1 MRTIADSLSE
11 EEKEI
16 DDVNVHLARSHARA
30 REEGFRTKR
39 RTMDRPAATSTA
51 GPRLEDLEGAWNLPT
66 ADRRYDTTEAS
77 ATELS
82 AQLPPEGS
90 RPALAASQES
100 SATPTT
106 TSTTTT
112 SSETSTA
119 TPVAPSSPS
128 PREKHLE
135 KSPTGSLPVTP
146 TVESRES
153 FSSDTSQLEPDPRNA
168 PPIQVPGRSPQ
179 HAPIKVVPALELQE
193 AVAAGTPVRTLQ
205 AQQARTPPFRSV
217 PVSVVYQINQGLPPY
232 EVNPRSQPASHY
244 AQSMPPMP
252 MVVNAPPTEEMSLTL
267 NDQTDMSYASLCA
280 LFAALGLLTSLL
292 LFLFVFRLSLIARS
306 KDETTTETETIM
318 LMVVPKLKRR
328 VVGRALPLYGRGK
341 PSASTDAETTTAP
354 TLSESPKP
362 IDDEGRETSTH
373 GACAATSKETTRS
386 QETVSDTAVTP

>member
-30 REEGFRTKR
+30 REEGFRTKG

-90 RPALAASQES
+90 KPALAASQES

-135 KSPTGSLPVTP
+135 KSPTSALPSQRASVAVSTEPGRFPPSGSLPVTP

-153 FSSDTSQLEPDPRNA
+153 FSSDSSQLEPDPRNA

-179 HAPIKVVPALELQE
+179 HAPIKAVPALELQE

-232 EVNPRSQPASHY
+232 EVNPRSQPVSHY

-318 LMVVPKLKRR
+318 LMVVPKAQTPRR
-328 VVGRALPLYGRGK
+328 W
-341 PSASTDAETTTAP
+341 
-354 TLSESPKP
+354 
-362 IDDEGRETSTH
+362 
-373 GACAATSKETTRS
+373 
-386 QETVSDTAVTP
+386 